1 MAAILVGAGLVLAIL
16 APARWR
22 PFLIPAAPVVGAA
35 LAVAYIHW
43 TGLIVGFSSAGPVF
57 AVASLV
63 GLVWMWLRRRAALN
77 DARGLLISMLILL
90 AAGIPGMAINLSAT
104 SDVDSTGL
112 RFTSPGSDGFYFAS
126 VDDWLMDHTVWD
138 VPDRSPSATSP
149 DSPANDPVRQYQ
161 LGARRWGEAGIQN
174 LASSVFRTQSSDQ
187 WIPMTALWLL
197 FIAPATYA
205 LALGLGVS
213 RRRSLRAGVLG
224 GVGVGGLGSLG
235 YFLLNQN
242 SMFVLGLGI
251 GMFAVGALLFLVRS
265 DEPPGAHELALVG
278 LAVVGL
284 LGTEFE
290 YAFVL
295 APALIAGLAPLLWRH
310 RSRWRWLMMAV
321 VATLVVGPLAVFN
334 AVRGLLFLTGV
345 ENTWPDQYSFG
356 PIVERLGRILGSFP
370 VDTFGVPAN
379 ALRGPITVLLG
390 LAWLTG
396 LIVALRAAPTRWP
409 VIALIGTMCPY
420 WWFLVGGTMNYVPNR
435 IVAMSVPTGMV
446 LICIGVSTSL
456 PLVWAT
462 KVRPRV
468 AGRLGL
474 VAVSMTAIVGLVA
487 ATMMTN
493 DTVRH
498 HETLR
503 GIGLDDSQAV
513 EWIRTYGGPSG
524 SRVIVA
530 DPLIHRQLFVM
541 DRTSDLRD
549 VGWLQLQPAYPR
561 RLLFEPLE
569 PASFALMSRSAVP
582 IGITQ
587 TLEQNSTWELI
598 DIRRGGVYLGPETPL
613 RSAAAGGFER
623 WSSTT
628 PIDVPIAVGAACA
641 NVTVDMR
648 SAADRTVTQ
657 VDVGLT
663 ANGPFVPT
671 DVLMGPGTRTFELPV
686 SSGGLAFVRL
696 GGSGESGAAA
706 AEEGRASSDQRPEPD
721 PRHGVSADIRISVA
735 GSCG

>member
-1 MAAILVGAGLVLAIL
+1 MAAVLVGAGLLLAL
-16 APARWR
+16 RAPDRWR
-22 PFLIPAAPVVGAA
+22 SFLVPAAPVVGAA
-35 LAVAYIHW
+35 LAVAYINW

-57 AVASLV
+57 AAASV
-63 GLVWMWLRRRAALN
+63 GGLLWICLRRREALK
-77 DARGLLISMLILL
+77 DARALLISMLILL

-104 SDVDSTGL
+104 SDVDSPGL
-112 RFTSPGSDGFYFAS
+112 RFPSPGSDGFYFAS
-126 VDDWLMDHTVWD
+126 VNDWLMDHTVWD
-138 VPDRSPSATSP
+138 IPDRSPSATSP

-161 LGARRWGEAGIQN
+161 LGARRWGEAGIQD

-187 WIPMTALWLL
+187 WIPMTSLWLL
-197 FIAPATYA
+197 FIAPAAYA

-213 RRRSLRAGVLG
+213 RRRSLHAGVLA

-242 SMFVLGLGI
+242 SMFVLGLGM
-251 GMFAVGALLFLVRS
+251 GMFAVAALLFLVRC
-265 DEPPGAHELALVG
+265 DAPPGAQELAIVG
-278 LAVVGL
+278 LALVGL

-295 APALIAGLAPLLWRH
+295 APALVAGLAPLLWRH
-310 RSRWRWLMMAV
+310 RSRWRRLMMAV
-321 VATLVVGPLAVFN
+321 VATLVLGPLAVFN

-356 PIVERLGRILGSFP
+356 PIVERMGRILGTFP
-370 VDTFGVPAN
+370 VDSFGVPAN

-390 LAWLTG
+390 LLWLTG
-396 LIVALRAAPTRWP
+396 LVVALRAAPTRWP
-409 VIALIGTMCPY
+409 LIALIGTMCPY
-420 WWFLVGGTMNYVPNR
+420 WFLLVGGTTNYVPNR

-456 PLVWAT
+456 PSASAMNE
-462 KVRPRV
+462 RPRV
-468 AGRLGL
+468 SGRLEL
-474 VAVSMTAIVGLVA
+474 VAVSLTAILGLVA

-498 HETLR
+498 HATLR
-503 GIGLDDSQAV
+503 GLGRDDSQAV

-524 SRVIVA
+524 SRVVVA

-569 PASFALMSRSAVP
+569 PASFALTSRSAVP
-582 IGITQ
+582 IGITK

-598 DIRRGGVYLGPETPL
+598 DIRGGGVYLGPETPT
-613 RSAAAGGFER
+613 RSAAADGFER
-623 WSSTT
+623 WMSKS
-628 PIDVPIAVGAACA
+628 PIDVPIAVGTACTT
-641 NVTVDMR
+641 VTLDIR
-648 SAADRTVTQ
+648 SAADRAATL

-663 ANGPFVPT
+663 ANGPFVST
-671 DVLMGPGTRTFELPV
+671 DVPMGSGTRTFELPV
-686 SSGGLAFVRL
+686 SSGGFAFVRL
-696 GGSGESGAAA
+696 GGFGESGAAA
-706 AEEGRASSDQRPEPD
+706 AEAGRAASDQRSEPD
-721 PRHGVSADIRISVA
+721 PRLGVSADVRIRAA
-735 GSCG
+735 GTCG